1 MEWSRRYELLRVM
14 NSVLVLRV
22 ALSFAVGLLLLRE
35 SHQSSCPSN
44 ADTSLL
50 EPCRSRSC
58 LVCRNVPAACTV
70 DSTNRIVSCVGDASQ
85 CSGTV
90 ECDPCSRCLAY
101 YGGNGTVFRFSSA
114 CISMDYP
121 FDCGSVPAECE
132 RSDEVTGG
140 VGWERAL
147 FHSNKLWCSCHGE
160 SCTAQLA
167 FRYSVS
173 NGSGVPA
180 GGYVSTSWKDP
191 LVSPSLATSHMQD
204 VPMQQMDL
212 QAYEL
217 AIAVLSC
224 VLIVCLAIA
233 LVLVGLRARK
243 LILQRRSALVNNSYK
258 FQKFEPLE

>member
-1 MEWSRRYELLRVM
+1 M
-14 NSVLVLRV
+14 
-22 ALSFAVGLLLLRE
+22 GLLLLRE

-58 LVCRNVPAACTV
+58 LVCRNVPAACTM

-160 SCTAQLA
+160 NCTAQLA

-191 LVSPSLATSHMQD
+191 LVSPSLATPHS
-204 VPMQQMDL
+204 
-212 QAYEL
+212 E
-217 AIAVLSC
+217 
-224 VLIVCLAIA
+224 
-233 LVLVGLRARK
+233 
-243 LILQRRSALVNNSYK
+243 
-258 FQKFEPLE
+258 